1 MSTTHHGTYFMF
13 AMGIDARVSLAC
25 CRKQVFDVVR
35 EQAGTQATTSFCRVC
50 STNYM
55 GRTDTTD
62 SLSSEECHAAA
73 TTNKAEEK
81 RCNSTFV
88 KMVKK
93 HFLQTAARKSLTVSS
108 REQAQ
113 ETAWSAEVL
122 LHG

>member
-1 MSTTHHGTYFMF
+1 MSTTHHGTCFMF

-35 EQAGTQATTSFCRVC
+35 EQTGTQATTSFCRVC

-62 SLSSEECHAAA
+62 SLSSEECHAAT

-88 KMVKK
+88 QMVKTLSPNCSK
-93 HFLQTAARKSLTVSS
+93 KSLTVSS